1 LTATPLAK
9 QSAGGD
15 ETNFMKSISK
25 QTAARGT
32 PARVTI
38 RDVATRA
45 GVSVAT
51 VSRVFNNTAPVNNAT
66 RQRVFE
72 SASALR
78 YLPNLAARSLITRRT
93 HTVGILIPDL
103 HGEFFSEIM
112 RGVDQVAN
120 RHGYHLLV
128 TNSHG
133 DRDAAEVATS
143 NMRGRVDGL
152 ILMAPEMDGEFLARV
167 VPDHIPV
174 IMINSS
180 VDMAGRDSLRVDN
193 FQGAYDMVEHL
204 ISHGHTRIA
213 LLKGSDAN
221 NDARERLRGYLSALT
236 NAGLD
241 APPEL
246 QIAGDFTESAGFAG
260 ALRFL
265 GLEQPPTAIFASNDS
280 MAIGALS
287 ALRERGVRVPDDVAV
302 VGFDDIPIAAYL
314 TPTLASVRVRIS
326 DLGARA
332 CEQLLHAIKH
342 ENQHE
347 PIQEVIPTELIPR
360 QSCGCGGSVEEKVQ

>member
-1 LTATPLAK
+1 
-9 QSAGGD
+9 
-15 ETNFMKSISK
+15 M
-25 QTAARGT
+25 
-32 PARVTI
+32 RVTI
-38 RDVATRA
+38 RDVAIRA

-51 VSRVFNNTAPVNNAT
+51 VSRAFNNTAPVNTIT
-66 RQRVFE
+66 RQRVFD

-120 RHGYHLLV
+120 QHGYHLLV

-152 ILMAPEMDGEFLARV
+152 ILMAPEMDGDSLARV

-174 IMINSS
+174 IMINSP
-180 VDMAGRDSLRVDN
+180 VDLAGRDSLRVDN
-193 FQGAYDMVEHL
+193 FQGAHDMVGHL
-204 ISHGHTRIA
+204 IAHGHTRIA
-213 LLKGSDAN
+213 LLRGSDVN
-221 NDARERLRGYLSALT
+221 NDAVERVRGYRSALVD
-236 NAGLD
+236 AGLE
-241 APPEL
+241 APLEL
-246 QIAGDFTESAGFAG
+246 QIAGDFTESGGFAG
-260 ALRFL
+260 ALRLL
-265 GLEQPPTAIFASNDS
+265 GLSHPPTAIFASNDS

-332 CEQLLHAIKH
+332 CAQLLHAIKH

-347 PIQEVIPTELIPR
+347 PIHEVIPTELIPR
-360 QSCGCGGSVEEKVQ
+360 QSCGCQDSVEEKVQ